1 MDDTLRIDADR
12 DHLFRI
18 LSNLVRNAIEA
29 IEGAPGSLH
38 GEIRVRAWRD
48 GRRVFVEVRD
58 NGPGVPPKAREH
70 LFEAFT
76 GSQRKGGTGL
86 GLAIAAEIIGVHGG
100 HVRLLDTAKGAA
112 FQFEIPDRGVHHGHD
127 EPDRAGNSGTPAAT
141 TVRRV
146 RQGPCAG
153 RVRAISSG
161 ELRWGVQLAGSLRPL
176 RGPKTQTSAR
186 SSAG

>member
-29 IEGAPGSLH
+29 IEGAPGSPH
-38 GEIRVRAWRD
+38 GEIRVRAWRE

-58 NGPGVPPKAREH
+58 TGPGVPQKARDH

-86 GLAIAAEIIGVHGG
+86 GLAIAAEIVGVHGG
-100 HVRLLDTAKGAA
+100 HVRLLDTVKGAA
-112 FQFEIPDRGVHHGHD
+112 FQFEIPDRGVHHSHD
-127 EPDRAGNSGTPAAT
+127 EPEAAGDSVPATRDRA
-141 TVRRV
+141 
-146 RQGPCAG
+146 
-153 RVRAISSG
+153 
-161 ELRWGVQLAGSLRPL
+161 
-176 RGPKTQTSAR
+176 
-186 SSAG
+186 